1 MNLTDAFP
9 DRKMNTFGYVE
20 SHPMEFNRCGG
31 STRDGKARHGDV
43 DEQN

>member
-9 DRKMNTFGYVE
+9 DRKMNTWGYRSIRWEWQRVVQR
-20 SHPMEFNRCGG
+20 M
-31 STRDGKARHGDV
+31 ARHAHGDV